1 MTTDTRSPAELPD
14 MSDAADRKAVFALAL
29 LRDVRHVFR
38 ADVDP
43 GAEYGAKLAQQ
54 RLLGRRAEVGC
65 AHDLQH
71 DVIQRSPHGPALPE
85 PGNGRQGP
93 LRQRHA
99 GDRRAVAALQIVG
112 DAPRDPLH
120 ERQSASAGAA
130 AIRRDPDVL
139 DAVTDEGH
147 AAIDEVSDDDRP
159 LLPRGGLGTVR
170 PQEFDEQVLDVEV
183 QALMSLAFT
192 GDQRHLLRAVAVR
205 HLAAERQLDHLT
217 FACQQ
222 HHGSGNDAAWP
233 QVADAVRIHVPG
245 KHVQRV
251 RMAEEN
257 FRLAAPPAGDEI
269 LDRALIEIDRIQIDE
284 AVDERRPHA
293 LLERLGQRR
302 IAPQGG
308 DLHAVEAT
316 GPLIRTQGI
325 RAADLEPVAIEV
337 SGERHARRA
346 ACAVL
351 PDRAARKFARQNLIR
366 RGANI
371 RLGEEGEL
379 LERRQPQMLGIEALC
394 PEYALIVSAMSRRV
408 TQDLAETLRLAR
420 LEGLERQPL
429 RALELAQDAQPP
441 AAVLQVPQR
450 VEHMPRQ

>member
-1 MTTDTRSPAELPD
+1 MTTDTRSPAELPG
-14 MSDAADRKAVFALAL
+14 MSDAADRKAVFARAL

-43 GAEYGAKLAQQ
+43 GAEYRAKLAQQ

-71 DVIQRSPHGPALPE
+71 DVIQRRLHDLQLLE
-85 PGNGRQGP
+85 PGNRRQGP
-93 LRQRHA
+93 LHQRHA
-99 GDRRAVAALQIVG
+99 GDHRAVAALQIVG

-130 AIRRDPDVL
+130 AIRRHPDVL
-139 DAVTDEGH
+139 DAVADEGH
-147 AAIDEVSDDDRP
+147 AAIDEVSDDERP

-170 PQEFDEQVLDVEV
+170 PQEFDVQVLDVEV

-205 HLAAERQLDHLT
+205 YLAAECQLD
-217 FACQQ
+217 
-222 HHGSGNDAAWP
+222 
-233 QVADAVRIHVPG
+233 HVPG

-293 LLERLGQRR
+293 LLERPGQRR

-346 ACAVL
+346 ARAVL
-351 PDRAARKFARQNLIR
+351 PERAARKFARQNLIR

-379 LERRQPQMLGIEALC
+379 LERRQPQALGIEALC

-408 TQDLAETLRLAR
+408 TQDLPETLRLAR

-429 RALELAQDAQPP
+429 RSFELAQDAQPP

>member
-1 MTTDTRSPAELPD
+1 M
-14 MSDAADRKAVFALAL
+14 
-29 LRDVRHVFR
+29 R
-38 ADVDP
+38 AT
-43 GAEYGAKLAQQ
+43 
-54 RLLGRRAEVGC
+54 
-65 AHDLQH
+65 
-71 DVIQRSPHGPALPE
+71 SGPAPQHRAPVRRIPAAGRY
-85 PGNGRQGP
+85 PGRPGGG
-93 LRQRHA
+93 
-99 GDRRAVAALQIVG
+99 GDV
-112 DAPRDPLH
+112 
-120 ERQSASAGAA
+120 
-130 AIRRDPDVL
+130 
-139 DAVTDEGH
+139 
-147 AAIDEVSDDDRP
+147 
-159 LLPRGGLGTVR
+159 
-170 PQEFDEQVLDVEV
+170 QVLDVEV

-205 HLAAERQLDHLT
+205 YLAAECQLDHLP

-251 RMAEEN
+251 RMPEEN
-257 FRLAAPPAGDEI
+257 FRLRAPPAGDEI
-269 LDRALIEIDRIQIDE
+269 LDRALIEIDRVQIDE
-284 AVDERRPHA
+284 AVDEQRPYA
-293 LLERLGQRR
+293 LLEGLGQRR

-316 GPLIRTQGI
+316 RPLIRTQGI
-325 RAADLEPVAIEV
+325 RGADLAPVAIEV

-346 ACAVL
+346 ARAVL
-351 PDRAARKFARQNLIR
+351 PKRAACKFARQNLIR

-371 RLGEEGEL
+371 RLGEEGKF
-379 LERRQPQMLGIEALC
+379 LERRQPQMLGIEAVC

>member
-1 MTTDTRSPAELPD
+1 MTTDTRAPAEPPD
-14 MSDAADRKAVFALAL
+14 ISDAADRKAVFARAL
-29 LRDVRHVFR
+29 LRDARHVLR

-43 GAEYGAKLAQQ
+43 GAEHGAKLTQQ
-54 RLLGRRAEVGC
+54 RLLGRGAEVGC

-71 DVIQRSPHGPALPE
+71 DVFQRRLHDLQLLE
-85 PGNGRQGP
+85 PGNRRQGP
-93 LRQRHA
+93 LHQRHA
-99 GDRRAVAALQIVG
+99 GDHRAVAALQIVG

-130 AIRRDPDVL
+130 ASRRNPDIL
-139 DAVTDEGH
+139 DAVADEGH
-147 AAIDEVSDDDRP
+147 AAIDEVRDDDRP
-159 LLPRGGLGTVR
+159 LLSRGGLGTVR
-170 PQEFDEQVLDVEV
+170 PQEFDVQVLDVEV

-192 GDQRHLLRAVAVR
+192 GDQRHLLRAVPVR
-205 HLAAERQLDHLT
+205 HLAAERQLDDRA

-233 QVADAVRIHVPG
+233 QVADTLRVHVPG
-245 KHVQRV
+245 EHVQRV
-251 RMAEEN
+251 RMPEEN
-257 FRLAAPPAGDEI
+257 FRLPAPPAGDEI
-269 LDRALIEIDRIQIDE
+269 LDRALTQIDRIQIHE
-284 AVDERRPHA
+284 AVDEVRPYA
-293 LLERLGQRR
+293 LLEGPGQRR
-302 IAPQGG
+302 SAPQGG

-325 RAADLEPVAIEV
+325 RGADLEPVAIEV
-337 SGERHARRA
+337 RGQRHARRA
-346 ACAVL
+346 ARAVL
-351 PDRAARKFARQNLIR
+351 PERAARKFARQNLIR

-379 LERRQPQMLGIEALC
+379 LERRQPQALGIEALC

-408 TQDLAETLRLAR
+408 TQDLPETLRLAR

>member
-14 MSDAADRKAVFALAL
+14 MSDAADRKAVFARAL

-43 GAEYGAKLAQQ
+43 GAEYRAKLAQQ

-71 DVIQRSPHGPALPE
+71 DVIQRRLHDLQLLE
-85 PGNGRQGP
+85 PGNRRQGP
-93 LRQRHA
+93 LHQRHA
-99 GDRRAVAALQIVG
+99 GDQRAVAA
-112 DAPRDPLH
+112 RY
-120 ERQSASAGAA
+120 
-130 AIRRDPDVL
+130 
-139 DAVTDEGH
+139 
-147 AAIDEVSDDDRP
+147 
-159 LLPRGGLGTVR
+159 
-170 PQEFDEQVLDVEV
+170 
-183 QALMSLAFT
+183 
-192 GDQRHLLRAVAVR
+192 
-205 HLAAERQLDHLT
+205 LAAERQLDHLT

-293 LLERLGQRR
+293 LLERPGQRR

-325 RAADLEPVAIEV
+325 RAADLEPVTIEV

-346 ACAVL
+346 ARAVL
-351 PDRAARKFARQNLIR
+351 PERAARKFARQNLIR

-379 LERRQPQMLGIEALC
+379 LERRQPQALGIEALC

-408 TQDLAETLRLAR
+408 TQDLPETLRLAR

-429 RALELAQDAQPP
+429 RAFELAQDAQPP

-450 VEHMPRQ
+450 VEHMP